1 MGALDG
7 GRRKARFR
15 SALTASLESLEVPH
29 EARCQARPAGEW
41 APSKRTDHHPSRR
54 ANSRR
59 RGRPPA
65 AADLGA
71 CTTFNKSSSSGRKSF
86 SHEGTRHRF
95 AARRPTRRASR
106 RDRFE
111 RLRHLESVKIF
122 ICRLRFVRLLSE
134 RPQRTMITLAV
145 LTQSFPTH
153 ISRTGGL
160 HDVERKAR
168 SEAQARGESGTG
180 AGGCRFIVASR

>member
-15 SALTASLESLEVPH
+15 AALTISLESLEVPH
-29 EARCQARPAGEW
+29 EARCQARQ
-41 APSKRTDHHPSRR
+41 R
-54 ANSRR
+54 ANGHRASERITIR
-59 RGRPPA
+59 VGGRTADEGAVLLPPH
-65 AADLGA
+65 DLGA